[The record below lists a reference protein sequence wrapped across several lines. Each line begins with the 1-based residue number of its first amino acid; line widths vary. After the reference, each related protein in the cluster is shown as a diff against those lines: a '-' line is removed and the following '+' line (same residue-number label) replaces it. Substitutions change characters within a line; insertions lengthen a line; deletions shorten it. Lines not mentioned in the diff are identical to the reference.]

1 VRLAER
7 KTVPTATATAR
18 QDYMTSPRPGLKL
31 RLDTERIKARA
42 QINDFTLKTLVIS
55 GVEPDAVRSVICLQ
69 CKVARLSEDTM
80 RIVMMGLLV
89 GSALGVLAG
98 TAVSAY
104 VAPAMQ
110 VLQSYQSQANS
121 SDVRSWDI

>member
-1 VRLAER
+1 
-7 KTVPTATATAR
+7 
-18 QDYMTSPRPGLKL
+18 
-31 RLDTERIKARA
+31 
-42 QINDFTLKTLVIS
+42 
-55 GVEPDAVRSVICLQ
+55 
-69 CKVARLSEDTM
+69 M

-104 VAPAMQ
+104 VVPTAQ

>member
-1 VRLAER
+1 
-7 KTVPTATATAR
+7 
-18 QDYMTSPRPGLKL
+18 MKL
-31 RLDTERIKARA
+31 RLDAERIKARA

-55 GVEPDAVRSVICLQ
+55 GVEPDAVRSVIYLQ

-80 RIVMMGLLV
+80 RIVIMGLLV

>member
-1 VRLAER
+1 MIVSQWKPRIPRAE
-7 KTVPTATATAR
+7 P
-18 QDYMTSPRPGLKL
+18 DDPGS
-31 RLDTERIKARA
+31 
-42 QINDFTLKTLVIS
+42 VIS
-55 GVEPDAVRSVICLQ
+55 P

-104 VAPAMQ
+104 VAPTMQ
-110 VLQSYQSQANS
+110 VLQSYQNQANS
-121 SDVRSWDI
+121 SETREWNI

>member
-1 VRLAER
+1 VSDTDESS
-7 KTVPTATATAR
+7 VPA
-18 QDYMTSPRPGLKL
+18 SPSLTPKNAG
-31 RLDTERIKARA
+31 DSKA
-42 QINDFTLKTLVIS
+42 
-55 GVEPDAVRSVICLQ
+55 EPDDAQSVIYAR

-104 VAPAMQ
+104 VAPATPI
-110 VLQSYQSQANS
+110 LQSYQNQANS
-121 SDVRSWDI
+121 SETREWNI

>member
-1 VRLAER
+1 
-7 KTVPTATATAR
+7 VPAN
-18 QDYMTSPRPGLKL
+18 QS
-31 RLDTERIKARA
+31 
-42 QINDFTLKTLVIS
+42 FTLKNADDS
-55 GVEPDAVRSVICLQ
+55 EAEPDDAQSVIYPR

-104 VAPAMQ
+104 VVPTMP
-110 VLQSYQSQANS
+110 VLQSYQNQANAS
-121 SDVRSWDI
+121 ETRSWDI

>member
-1 VRLAER
+1 MPASQSFRPENADDSEAEP
-7 KTVPTATATAR
+7 VDP
-18 QDYMTSPRPGLKL
+18 
-31 RLDTERIKARA
+31 
-42 QINDFTLKTLVIS
+42 
-55 GVEPDAVRSVICLQ
+55 RSVIYP

-104 VAPAMQ
+104 VAPTMQ
-110 VLQSYQSQANS
+110 VLQSYQNQANS
-121 SDVRSWDI
+121 SETREWNI

>member
-1 VRLAER
+1 
-7 KTVPTATATAR
+7 
-18 QDYMTSPRPGLKL
+18 MIPR
-31 RLDTERIKARA
+31 A
-42 QINDFTLKTLVIS
+42 
-55 GVEPDAVRSVICLQ
+55 EPDDFGSVIYP

-104 VAPAMQ
+104 VAPTMQ
-110 VLQSYQSQANS
+110 VLQSYQNQANS
-121 SDVRSWDI
+121 SETREWNI